1 MARVT
6 YKEPASYFNEEMLK
20 AAEEWDRE
28 HAKGKAKDKAK
39 DKAKPEKKPAE
50 AKPVKKKP
58 AKKKTTD

>member
-39 DKAKPEKKPAE
+39 PEKKPAE

-58 AKKKTTD
+58 AKKK